1 MKSISKCDIEGI
13 RESLQ
18 AMEKQPGIFS
28 VSMSYFRHFQQHFPV
43 DTFPIY
49 FVYHQNERLF

>member
-43 DTFPIY
+43 DTFPI
-49 FVYHQNERLF
+49 